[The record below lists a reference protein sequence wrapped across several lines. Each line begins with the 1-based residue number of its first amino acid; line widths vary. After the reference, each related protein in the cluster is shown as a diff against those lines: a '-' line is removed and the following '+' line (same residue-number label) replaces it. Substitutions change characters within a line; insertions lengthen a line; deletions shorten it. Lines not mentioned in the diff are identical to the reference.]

1 MHKRSLHRMQ
11 RLGPDRALHARVYNP
26 FPMLILGGTDCC
38 NVPHFMPVKLTSR
51 LLHYSAS
58 RLQQTEGIPHLSKS
72 SFCLYI
78 CLLRE
83 ESTWYELPFLRPP
96 APFSCAVS
104 QSAVMLW
111 DIVFCSHFL
120 CVWVFFPPT
129 ITKERLKFNKI

>member
-26 FPMLILGGTDCC
+26 FLMLILGGTDCC

-51 LLHYSAS
+51 LLHCSAS
-58 RLQQTEGIPHLSKS
+58 RLRQTEGIPHLSKS

-83 ESTWYELPFLRPP
+83 ESTWYELPFRRPP

-104 QSAVMLW
+104 VCCDAMGYSILLSFSM
-111 DIVFCSHFL
+111 
-120 CVWVFFPPT
+120 CVGFFFPPLLP
-129 ITKERLKFNKI
+129 KRD